1 MTLYFFYKSKNIVRK
16 INNSYKILTNK
27 PNIGI

>member
-1 MTLYFFYKSKNIVRK
+1 MTLYIFYSKNVVRK
-16 INNSYKILTNK
+16 INNSYKILKNK